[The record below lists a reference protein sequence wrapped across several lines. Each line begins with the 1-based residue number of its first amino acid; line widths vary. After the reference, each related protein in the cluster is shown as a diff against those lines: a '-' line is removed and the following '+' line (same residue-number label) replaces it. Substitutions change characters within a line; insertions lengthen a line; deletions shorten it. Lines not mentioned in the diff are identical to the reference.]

1 MVNSNISEDFLDVEV
16 EPDGTR
22 KKRNL
27 PAPEPGPILGAL
39 PAPELSTAHEELLMS
54 SAIDPEIARE
64 RGYRTVTDPKVLV
77 RLGFTPQQRIVPT
90 LLIPFH
96 SVTGEVGN
104 VQSRPDS
111 PRIDKVKKRTV
122 KYEFPARSRVMID
135 IHPRAAKHIGNPQIE
150 LFITEGIRKVDS
162 LLSHGATCVI
172 GLSGIWNFRGTN
184 DSGGTTVLADWESI
198 ALKGRTV
205 YIAFDSDIIR
215 PNLGHAEIRIRAFLE
230 SRGANVRTI
239 RIPPTEAGQKQG
251 ADDFLASGKTLDD
264 LMAHVTTGAVAAQV
278 KEEPMFDGIPEGFRL
293 TEKGVFYVEIKED
306 DNGIPQE
313 ILKEIA
319 GPLCVEA
326 LARDERGNA
335 WGRVLK
341 FRDPDGKLKTW
352 VMPVEMLKGSGE
364 EARGV
369 LLSLG
374 ATLSPIPARR
384 PLLNQYLQSCRPKT
398 RVRCV
403 NRIGWSKDHY
413 VLPDKTFG
421 PQSDEGVLFQSEDG
435 PGDLDFTT
443 SGTLEDWRQEVS
455 RLCIGN
461 SRLVF
466 GVSVAF
472 AGPLLEASGTDSGGF
487 HLFGPSSTGK
497 TSVQRVAASVC
508 GPPAY
513 LKSWRTTDNGLEGLL
528 SRRND
533 GVLILDELGQLDPRI
548 AGQSAYLIANGHAK
562 SRAGRSG
569 GLRHT
574 ATWRTVL
581 LSSGEVDLTTHLIA
595 GGGKIRAGHL
605 VRIVDIPA
613 EVTSGTCF
621 ENIHGSSNGPEFADR
636 LKTASARYYGMAFRA
651 YVEALTSKWDNV
663 PEVIRCGRE
672 DFLKSHVPVGAGGQV
687 VRVAERFAL
696 VALAGEL
703 ATFLG
708 VTDWPPGEAE
718 KAAATCFRAWLSG
731 RGGIGNKEREQ
742 VFSQVRAFIEA
753 HGSSRFEP
761 MDSPENI
768 KIINRVGFREVEMD
782 VVKFYALPESFKS
795 EILSGLD
802 RKSAIRTLIEAG
814 WLETDSNGKATR
826 PVRLPGLGQKRVY
839 ILNADK
845 IFEGEKA

>member
-1 MVNSNISEDFLDVEV
+1 
-16 EPDGTR
+16 
-22 KKRNL
+22 
-27 PAPEPGPILGAL
+27 
-39 PAPELSTAHEELLMS
+39 MS
-54 SAIDPEIARE
+54 SILKASPKILPVLHC
-64 RGYRTVTDPKVLV
+64 GTSRTN
-77 RLGFTPQQRIVPT
+77 
-90 LLIPFH
+90 
-96 SVTGEVGN
+96 EV
-104 VQSRPDS
+104 
-111 PRIDKVKKRTV
+111 
-122 KYEFPARSRVMID
+122 
-135 IHPRAAKHIGNPQIE
+135 
-150 LFITEGIRKVDS
+150 
-162 LLSHGATCVI
+162 
-172 GLSGIWNFRGTN
+172 
-184 DSGGTTVLADWESI
+184 GGTTVLADWEHV
-198 ALKGRTV
+198 ALKGRTI
-205 YIAFDSDIIR
+205 YLAFDSDIIK
-215 PNLGHAEIRIRAFLE
+215 PNLGHAEIRLAVLLR
-230 SRGANVRTI
+230 SRGANVRII
-239 RIPPTEAGQKQG
+239 RIPPLSDGKKQG
-251 ADDFLASGKTLDD
+251 ADDFLATGKTLDD
-264 LMAHVTTGAVAAQV
+264 LMTHVLVAGGPV
-278 KEEPMFDGIPEGFRL
+278 EEKPMFDGIPEGFRL

-319 GPLCVEA
+319 GPLYVEA
-326 LARDERGNA
+326 LARDERGNT

-341 FRDPDGKLKTW
+341 FCDPDGKLKTW

-384 PLLNQYLQSCRPKT
+384 PLLNQYLQSCRPKA

-403 NRIGWSKDHY
+403 NKIGWSGDHY
-413 VLPDKTFG
+413 VLPDATFG

-443 SGTLEDWRQEVS
+443 AGNLENWQREIS

-472 AGPLLEASGTDSGGF
+472 TGPLLDVAGSDSGGF

-508 GPPAY
+508 GPPTY

-569 GLRHT
+569 GLRHA

-581 LSSGEVDLTTHLIA
+581 LSSGEVDLPTHLA
-595 GGGKIRAGHL
+595 VGGGKVRAGHL

-613 EVTSGTCF
+613 EVAGGTCF
-621 ENIHGSSNGPEFADR
+621 ENIHDSATSSEFADR
-636 LKTASARYYGMAFRA
+636 LKTTSGRYYGT
-651 YVEALTSKWDNV
+651 ALRTYIDSLTAKWANV
-663 PEVIRCGRE
+663 PEVIRRGQE
-672 DFLKSHVPVGAGGQV
+672 DFIKSHVPVGAGGQL

-696 VALAGEL
+696 VAIAGEL
-703 ATFLG
+703 ATILG
-708 VTDWPPGEAE
+708 VTGWPPGEAE
-718 KAAATCFRAWLSG
+718 KAAATCFRTWLSG

-742 VFSQVRAFIEA
+742 VLAQVRAFFEA

-761 MDSPENI
+761 MDAPENV
-768 KIINRVGFREVEMD
+768 KTVNRVGFREMDMD
-782 VVKFYALPESFKS
+782 VGKFYVLPESFKS
-795 EILSGLD
+795 EVLSGLD
-802 RKSAIRTLIEAG
+802 RKSAIKTLIEAG
-814 WLETDSNGKATR
+814 WLEPDADGNATR
-826 PVRLPGLGQKRVY
+826 PIRLPGLGQKRVH
-839 ILNADK
+839 IFSADK